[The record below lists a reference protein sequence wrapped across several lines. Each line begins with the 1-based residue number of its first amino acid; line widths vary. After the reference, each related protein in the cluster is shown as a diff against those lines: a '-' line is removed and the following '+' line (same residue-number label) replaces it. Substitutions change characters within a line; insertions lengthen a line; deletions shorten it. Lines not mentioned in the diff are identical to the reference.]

1 VSQVG
6 LKPVQQVQGSAV
18 RWRLP
23 ALGLVLGGGIA
34 VLLGAA
40 SRAFTPHYRNL
51 PGFGFSN
58 NLTFKS
64 WLASG
69 VLLLAFLQLVTALW
83 MFGRLPFVRRRPPWL
98 QRSHRAVGASAF
110 VLSLPVAFCCLYSY
124 GFAPSPWTARTLAH
138 SVLGCA
144 FYGAFGAKV
153 LFVRR
158 GDDRPWLLPLAGAA
172 LVVLVVV
179 LWMSS
184 ALWFFHAT
192 GLHS

>member
-1 VSQVG
+1 MQE
-6 LKPVQQVQGSAV
+6 VQAPGA

-23 ALGLVLGGGIA
+23 ALGLVLAGGVA
-34 VLLGAA
+34 VGLGAA
-40 SRAFTPHYRNL
+40 SRAFTQHYRSL

-69 VLLLAFLQLVTALW
+69 VLLLVLLQLVTALW
-83 MFGRLPFVRRRPPWL
+83 MFGHLPFVHRRPAWL
-98 QRSHRAVGASAF
+98 ARSHRSIGASAF

-138 SVLGCA
+138 SVLACA
-144 FYGAFGAKV
+144 FYGAFAAKV

-158 GDDRPWLLPLAGAA
+158 GADRRWLLPVAGAT
-172 LVVLVVV
+172 LVTIVVV
-179 LWMSS
+179 LWMTS

-192 GLHS
+192 GVHR